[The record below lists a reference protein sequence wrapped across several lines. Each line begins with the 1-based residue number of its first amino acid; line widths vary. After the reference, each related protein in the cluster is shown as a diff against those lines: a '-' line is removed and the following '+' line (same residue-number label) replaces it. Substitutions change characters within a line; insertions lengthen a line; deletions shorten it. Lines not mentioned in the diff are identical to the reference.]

1 MYSFD
6 ETCGDLGFELWNLR
20 RRSRALITFAQRPK
34 NENKLGDERVPPE
47 RHNDSRNFGDECK
60 EYKEKF

>member
-1 MYSFD
+1 V
-6 ETCGDLGFELWNLR
+6 
-20 RRSRALITFAQRPK
+20 ITFAQRPK

-60 EYKEKF
+60 EYKENFKCLNERFFKCDRV